1 MDEYDINIDD
11 FDEVISRPVT
21 RKDIIKLFNAE
32 IRARRSEKDSLKG
45 IEVDIPSEWQDFL
58 LNEYSI
64 LDEYKKMGWKVMWYN
79 KHSEGPGRGKL
90 LRSWVSFRNPNVKE
104 R

>member
-11 FDEVISRPVT
+11 FDEVINKPIT
-21 RKDIIKLFNAE
+21 RKDIIKLFNAA
-32 IRARRSEKDSLKG
+32 IQAQRSDANTLKG
-45 IEVDIPSEWQDFL
+45 IEVDIPPGWRDTL
-58 LNEYSI
+58 LEEYRI